1 MSTKEELLNM
11 YLATLDEK
19 ERIGYEIARDHL
31 GSSFDLSK
39 SLGYLHWLKTRQS
52 DPPPPPKNE

>member
-1 MSTKEELLNM
+1 MSTNEELLKM

-19 ERIGYEIARDHL
+19 EIIGYEIARDHL

-39 SLGYLHWLKTRQS
+39 SLGYLHWLKTYQA
-52 DPPPPPKNE
+52 DPPPPENK

>member
-1 MSTKEELLNM
+1 MSTKEELLKM

-19 ERIGYEIARDHL
+19 DMIGYEIARDHL

-39 SLGYLHWLKTRQS
+39 SLGYLHWFKTRQS
-52 DPPPPPKNE
+52 DYPPPENK